1 MQCVF
6 STIYVTISLCTGS
19 HLGTIWYC
27 RSRLHIFFFGIVSY
41 HANESGCRR
50 LDTGYLIFFS
60 RDITNRIIGAYGV
73 YDVGPLYL
81 YYIMVCSGLG
91 PALFFFSFF
100 LFSLIGRLC
109 RLPLLAGLPLFHWS
123 ARPSLRSHNLL
134 LRSSHFTALATG
146 GVIAKS
152 SIFPS

>member
-1 MQCVF
+1 VAFAVRLLNNLCHDF
-6 STIYVTISLCTGS
+6 SLHREPPGYNLVLSFATA
-19 HLGTIWYC
+19 
-27 RSRLHIFFFGIVSY
+27 HIFFLGIVSY

-91 PALFFFSFF
+91 PAFF
-100 LFSLIGRLC
+100 L
-109 RLPLLAGLPLFHWS
+109 H
-123 ARPSLRSHNLL
+123 
-134 LRSSHFTALATG
+134 
-146 GVIAKS
+146 
-152 SIFPS
+152 